1 MTYRI
6 LLIGGGTGGHIY
18 PLIAVAREFQKAAN
32 KKNLNLK
39 LMAVA
44 ESNKWKGEFESQ
56 DIRFKRIFSPK
67 FKRVEGGKIDLFAF
81 LKLPL
86 ALLQGLWFIFL
97 FMPDA
102 VFSKGG
108 FVSVIPSLV
117 AKLYFI
123 PLFIHETDAVPGK
136 VNRILSKFSEKVFI
150 SFQSNTVYFK
160 NKNTIV
166 SGNPIRE
173 SLLKGDKAEAG
184 RYFNLNSTKKTIL
197 FLTGMQGVSFINRL
211 VIDSLVQLSKEFQI
225 IHQTGVN
232 NFESVK
238 KETENIKKEGG
249 YSYGQDIEKNY
260 RIFSFLSEEEL
271 ASAYAL
277 CDIVVSRSGS
287 NIFEI
292 AYLGKPA
299 IVIPYPYSAGDHQK
313 ANALE
318 FAKFGGVILEEENL
332 KPSILIDQIEYL
344 LKPENYSLISQK
356 IKQFAK
362 PDAAKTIAEQILNYV
377 VR

>member
-6 LLIGGGTGGHIY
+6 LLIGGGTGGHVY
-18 PLIAVAREFQKAAN
+18 PLIAVAREFQKAASE
-32 KKNLNLK
+32 KDLNLK

-44 ESNKWKGEFESQ
+44 DSNKWKSEFENQ
-56 DIRFKRIFSPK
+56 GIRFKKIFTPK
-67 FKRVEGGKIDLFAF
+67 FKLVEGGEIDLFAF

-86 ALLQGLWFIFL
+86 ALLQGLWFLFL

-108 FVSVIPSLV
+108 FVSFIPSLI
-117 AKLYFI
+117 AKIYFI
-123 PLFIHETDAVPGK
+123 PLFIHETDAIPGK

-150 SFQSNTVYFK
+150 SFQSSTVYFK
-160 NKNTIV
+160 NKNTLV

-173 SLLKGDKAEAG
+173 LLFKGEKAEAS
-184 RYFNLNSTKKTIL
+184 RYFNLNLTKKTIL
-197 FLTGMQGVSFINRL
+197 FLTGMQGVDFINRL
-211 VIDSLVQLSKEFQI
+211 VIDSLVQLSKELQI

-232 NFESVK
+232 NFEPVK

-260 RIFSFLSEEEL
+260 RIFGFLSEEEL

-292 AYLGKPA
+292 SYLGKPA
-299 IVIPYPYSAGDHQK
+299 IVIPYPYSAGDHQR

-332 KPSILIDQIEYL
+332 KSSILIDQIEYL

-362 PDAAKTIAEQILNYV
+362 PEAAKIISDEIYSYAGK
-377 VR
+377 